1 MTIPV
6 IVIDDDATLFLTL
19 EKDGATFNIDAG
31 DTVEAALVSTDHETL
46 LMAAVAQTNTSPG
59 ADWPNSLIAIKFSA
73 AQTAAIILPSPG
85 NAAKVEVQ
93 VTQAGEKESWFSVV
107 KIVQGHI
114 D

>member
-19 EKDGATFNIDAG
+19 EKDDATFNIDAG
-31 DTVEAALVSTDHETL
+31 DVVEAALVSTDHETL
-46 LMAAVAQTNTSPG
+46 LMAAVAQSNTSPG

-73 AQTAAIILPSPG
+73 AQTALITLPATG
-85 NAAKVEVQ
+85 AAKVEVQ